1 MNYIFKKIAFSLI
14 LISLVLSRLVQV
26 YANNNEISDR
36 AKKLYILNII
46 DSEDELDKH
55 VTRAEFSKILVKA
68 SSDKDKVVGNIL
80 SSIANDVDGKNP
92 YAGYIKI
99 VLEKGYMFTYLGG
112 LFKPNDYVTYSDLS
126 RASLALLGYTDSDFI
141 GNKVL
146 TRNLKFESLRLNQDI
161 DKHNN
166 EFLTKADIINGL
178 YNVLRENI
186 KDSKNM
192 YGTMVFDKLVI
203 GDDKEL
209 NVLDVLETKTNG
221 PFIIKNENDINI
233 PFDVNN
239 NNVYINGVKSNIEE
253 LKFDIG
259 NYGYAILY
267 FDMTNKVL
275 YSYSER
281 DDILAPI
288 KVKKGYIEDI
298 YYAANDLT
306 TPYRVDID
314 IQKFMIDNEEMKFA
328 FSPSG
333 SFKRDDYIV
342 IICNKMNDTYKTS
355 RDGYGNV
362 VSGDDESEYYNGS
375 IINAFLY
382 NSIK

>member
-1 MNYIFKKIAFSLI
+1 MNHFCKKIVFSII
-14 LISLVLSRLVQV
+14 LINLVLSRFIQV
-26 YANNNEISDR
+26 YANNNDIYDR
-36 AKKLYILNII
+36 TKKLYILNII
-46 DSEDELDKH
+46 DSEDNLDKF

-68 SSDKDKVVGNIL
+68 SSDKDKVKGNII
-80 SSIANDVDGKNP
+80 SSITNDVDGTNP

-112 LFKPNDYVTYSDLS
+112 LFKPNDYVVYSDFC
-126 RASLALLGYTDSDFI
+126 RASLALLGYTDSDFT

-146 TRNLKFESLRLNQDI
+146 TRNLKFESLGLNLDI
-161 DKHNN
+161 NKHNN
-166 EFLTKADIINGL
+166 EILTKADIVNGL

-186 KDSKNM
+186 KDTKNE
-192 YGTMVFDKLVI
+192 YGKTVFDRLII

-209 NVLDVLETKTNG
+209 NVLDVMETKTNG
-221 PFIIKNENDINI
+221 PFIVKNENDINV

-239 NNVYINGVKSNIEE
+239 NIYINGVKSNIDE

-267 FDMTNKVL
+267 FDMNNNVI
-275 YSYSER
+275 YAYSER

-298 YYAANDLT
+298 YYTANDLT

-314 IQKFMIDNEEMKFA
+314 IQKYIIDNEEMKFA

-355 RDGYGNV
+355 LDDHGNV
-362 VSGDDESEYYNGS
+362 VSGNDESEYYNGS